1 MRRQVRGNER
11 GQVNELAIAL
21 LGRPEVHWRG
31 SPVGFRTR
39 KPLALLA
46 YLAVEPG
53 PHPRDEL
60 AALLWPEGERR
71 QARAMLRSTQKYLRQ
86 AFPDDE
92 GSAPPLM
99 VAEHELLSL
108 PRQPGLSLDLERLEQ
123 AVRSVRATL
132 SAGWPDL
139 LPMLETAAAL
149 YRGEFMQSFSL
160 DDVPAFNHWV
170 QGQQQL
176 GRERAQVVIE
186 ALVQTQY
193 RTGHL
198 ARALAAARAWSAS
211 DRLSDAAVR
220 WQMQLLFAA
229 GQPAE
234 ALRLFDT
241 YSAALAR
248 ELQAQPEP
256 ALVALAER
264 IRRQAEPGLLA
275 VVADASRGAPGT
287 PTLAP
292 RPGAPGAL
300 AAVPLVGR
308 ADEFASLIGLLH
320 TCRAGQPQA
329 GFIVGEA
336 GIGKTRLALEFLRS
350 AAAEGLDVWTA
361 RAFES
366 VGHMPYQVVL
376 EALRARVERENAPDD
391 LLADVWLAELSR
403 LLPELRERYPDLP
416 APLTVGEAEAQARLF
431 EAVARLVHALTAR
444 TPVVFFVDDIQ
455 WADSASLDL
464 LLYLARQVAEQH
476 SRMLLLLVARAEDLP
491 ALTSWVDTLGRT
503 LPVTRLAL
511 ASLSLARTQQWVQWL
526 AGYAATPPEVLMPAV
541 RAFSHWLHA
550 ETNGQPFFI
559 IETMRAMREK
569 GLVGQLATI
578 DITAAAM
585 IAGDPAA
592 ARAALGIPR
601 GVRDIIR
608 SRTQRLS
615 PSSTELLASAAVISQ
630 AAHFELL
637 CTVAALDEREGLRA
651 LDELLA
657 ARLLQELESER
668 GSQYLITHDKIRH
681 VIYASASDAR
691 RRVLHR
697 RAYES
702 LLAAH
707 APAADLAYHA
717 LAAGLS
723 AEGARWSVAA
733 GDHAMGVFD
742 TRRAIEHYTRAREAL
757 GGNLEAVDLTAYLR
771 LARAYQLNGDTALA
785 VQTYQLALS
794 VARAQR
800 APSVEVLALSGL
812 ALIAIQAFD
821 ELRMKEL
828 LAQMLLSAQ
837 ATDDPQLLAQVEWT
851 VAQAYY
857 YLGLPEAGEHGERG
871 LVLAVAAGNEEL
883 VARSLNVLG
892 YFYNS
897 TFQAERALKASEES
911 AAHYRALGNPGMESS
926 SLAQAAVAHIRLGR
940 ARLAVE
946 VAHRG
951 LARSEAVD
959 DTWGIVAC
967 RLIEAV
973 ALADTGALGEAQSIA
988 QQALRLA
995 ENHNLG
1001 FMTTMGQITVATILR
1016 QMFQLEA
1023 ARQQLAAI
1031 IGVGTPPIAR
1041 RSAVELCAV
1050 CAELG
1055 DWPGADAQLRGLT
1068 SRHVHPIILAERC
1081 LWLEA
1086 EVLLRAGES
1095 ERASEY
1101 VAEWGRAVGDSPRA
1115 SLDHARAAA
1124 TLFLFQGQPAQATA
1138 VLKRAALSATSL
1150 DLPGTHWQI
1159 LAALAR
1165 ALEAEGDA
1173 AAAQSAR
1180 EQARGIVGDLA
1191 ATLLDATDQQTFLKG
1206 ANRQIEA

>member
-1 MRRQVRGNER
+1 M
-11 GQVNELAIAL
+11 NELAIAL
-21 LGRPEVHWRG
+21 LGRPEVRWGG
-31 SPVGFRTR
+31 SPLSFRTR
-39 KPLALLA
+39 KALALLA
-46 YLAVEPG
+46 YLAAEPG

-60 AALLWPEGERR
+60 AAMLWPESEPR
-71 QARAMLRSTQKYLRQ
+71 QARAMLRSTLKYLRQ

-92 GSAPPLM
+92 GSAPPLV
-99 VAEHELLSL
+99 VAEHEVLSL
-108 PRQPGLSLDLERLEQ
+108 PRQPGLLLDLESLEQ
-123 AVRSVRATL
+123 AARSVRATL
-132 SAGWPDL
+132 PAGWPDS
-139 LPMLETAAAL
+139 LPALEAAAVL

-160 DDVPAFNHWV
+160 DDVPAFDHWV

-176 GRERAQVVIE
+176 WRERAQVVFE

-193 RTGHL
+193 RTGDL

-211 DRLSDAAVR
+211 DRLSEAALR
-220 WQMQLLFAA
+220 WQMQLLFAT

-241 YSAALAR
+241 HSAALAR

-256 ALVALAER
+256 ALAALAER

-275 VVADASRGAPGT
+275 VPAHTNNGAAGT
-287 PTLAP
+287 LAVAP
-292 RPGAPGAL
+292 RPDAPGAL

-320 TCRAGQPQA
+320 TSRAGQPQA
-329 GFIVGEA
+329 AFIVGEA

-350 AAAEGLDVWTA
+350 AIAEGLDVWKA

-366 VGHMPYQVVL
+366 VGHVPYQVVL

-444 TPVVFFVDDIQ
+444 APVVFFVDDIQ

-464 LLYLARQVAEQH
+464 LLYLARQGAERH
-476 SRMLLLLVARAEDLP
+476 SRLLLLLVARAEDLP
-491 ALTSWVDTLGRT
+491 ALTPWVDTLGRT

-511 ASLSLARTQQWVQWL
+511 DSLSPAHTQQWVQWL
-526 AGYAATPPEVLMPAV
+526 AGYAATPPEGLMPAV
-541 RAFSHWLHA
+541 RAFSQWLHA

-559 IETMRAMREK
+559 IETVRAMREQ
-569 GLVGQLATI
+569 GLVGQSATI
-578 DITAAAM
+578 NIAAAAT

-592 ARAALGIPR
+592 ARAALGIPA

-615 PSSTELLASAAVISQ
+615 PSGIELLASAAVISQ
-630 AAHFELL
+630 AAPFELL
-637 CTVAALDEREGLRA
+637 CAVAALDERAGLRA

-668 GSQYLITHDKIRH
+668 GSRYLITHDKIRQ
-681 VIYASASDAR
+681 VIYASAGDAR
-691 RRVLHR
+691 RRALHR

-717 LAAGLS
+717 LAAGLN

-742 TRRAIEHYTRAREAL
+742 TRHAIDHYTRARAAL
-757 GGNLEAVDLTAYLR
+757 GGKLEAVDPAAYLR
-771 LARAYQLNGDTALA
+771 LARAYQLSSDTGLA
-785 VQTYQLALS
+785 VQTYQHALS

-800 APSVEVLALSGL
+800 VSSVEVLALSGL
-812 ALIAIQAFD
+812 ALIAVQAFD
-821 ELRMKEL
+821 ESRMKEL
-828 LAQMLLSAQ
+828 LAQMLPAAQ
-837 ATDDPQLLAQVEWT
+837 ATDDPQLLALAEWT
-851 VAQAYY
+851 VAQANY
-857 YLGLPEAGEHGERG
+857 YLGQPEAGEHGERG
-871 LVLAVAAGNEEL
+871 LVLAVAAGDEEL
-883 VARSLNVLG
+883 IARSLNVLG

-897 TFQAERALKASEES
+897 TFQAERALKASEDS
-911 AAHYRALGNPGMESS
+911 AARYRSLGNPGMESS
-926 SLAQAAVAHIRLGR
+926 SLAQAALANIRLGR

-951 LARSEAVD
+951 LARSEAVE

-973 ALADTGALGEAQSIA
+973 AMADAGALGEAQSIA
-988 QQALRLA
+988 RRALRLA

-1001 FMTTMGQITVATILR
+1001 FMTTMGQITEATILR
-1016 QMFQLEA
+1016 QIFQLEA

-1041 RSAVELCAV
+1041 RSVVELCAV

-1055 DWPGADAQLRGLT
+1055 DWSGAYAQLRGLT
-1068 SRHVHPIILAERC
+1068 SRQAHPMILAERC

-1086 EVLLRAGES
+1086 ETLLRAGEA
-1095 ERASEY
+1095 ERASAY
-1101 VAEWGRAVGDSPRA
+1101 VAEWGRAVGDNPRA
-1115 SLDHARAAA
+1115 SLDYARATA
-1124 TLFLFQGQPAQATA
+1124 TLLIFQGQPEQAA
-1138 VLKRAALSATSL
+1138 AALKRAVLSAASL
-1150 DLPGTHWQI
+1150 ELPGAHWQT

-1165 ALEAEGDA
+1165 ALEAAGDA

-1180 EQARGIVGDLA
+1180 EQARAIVAELA
-1191 ATLLDATDQQTFLKG
+1191 VSLLDAADRQAFLNG
-1206 ANRQIEA
+1206 ANRRIERAGPNGALG